1 MRLPSMRSITLG
13 LLLAATASA
22 ASAHTGVGV
31 ATGLSAGLVHPLL
44 GLDHLIAMLAVG
56 LWAGRLGGRALWLL
70 PLAFIALAAAGAG
83 AALVLPAL
91 PMAEL
96 GIVASLVVFGALL
109 AFEVRLAN
117 IWAMALVGFF
127 ALFHGHAHGAEV
139 PAAAAWA
146 TYGLGFLATTAL
158 LHLAGIGLGRWL
170 TASSPRWLG
179 AIVALTGG
187 ALAFGL

>member
-1 MRLPSMRSITLG
+1 
-13 LLLAATASA
+13 
-22 ASAHTGVGV
+22 
-31 ATGLSAGLVHPLL
+31 
-44 GLDHLIAMLAVG
+44 MLAVG
-56 LWAGRLGGRALWLL
+56 LWAGRLGGRALWLV

-83 AALVLPAL
+83 AALVLPTL

-96 GIVASLVVFGALL
+96 VIVASLVVFGALL

-117 IWAMALVGFF
+117 LWAAALVGFF

-146 TYGLGFLATTAL
+146 TYGLGFLGTTAL
-158 LHLAGIGLGRWL
+158 LHGLGIGLGRWL

-179 AIVALTGG
+179 VIVALAGG